1 MGMLHIPSERVIDI
15 EDVPR
20 YAPGEV
26 CIICTGSQGE
36 PLSALSLMAA
46 HEHKW
51 VKVSED
57 DVVVISAHA
66 IPGNEANVSRVID
79 AFHRTGAE
87 VVHGATAPVHVSG
100 HASREELK
108 FMLNLTQPEWFVPV
122 HGEFR
127 HMVHHARLARDV
139 GVPDDRVIVC
149 EDGDVLTI
157 GPERIDVDR
166 RGGPAGPP

>member
-1 MGMLHIPSERVIDI
+1 MAQNVTIAREMGILDVPAERVVDI
-15 EDVPR
+15 EEVR
-20 YAPGEV
+20 RFAPGEI

-57 DVVVISAHA
+57 DIIVISAHA

-87 VVHGATAPVHVSG
+87 VVHGGTSRRCTCRAT
-100 HASREELK
+100 
-108 FMLNLTQPEWFVPV
+108 
-122 HGEFR
+122 
-127 HMVHHARLARDV
+127 
-139 GVPDDRVIVC
+139 
-149 EDGDVLTI
+149 
-157 GPERIDVDR
+157 R
-166 RGGPAGPP
+166 RRKS